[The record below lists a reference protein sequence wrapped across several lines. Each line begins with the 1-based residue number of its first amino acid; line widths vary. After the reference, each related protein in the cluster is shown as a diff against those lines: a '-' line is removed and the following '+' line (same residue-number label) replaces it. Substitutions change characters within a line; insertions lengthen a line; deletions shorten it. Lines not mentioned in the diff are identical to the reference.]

1 MSIYQDLPLDLI
13 DQFEAAEII
22 GVAVGTLKTW
32 RSRNP
37 GLGYYQGFGR
47 EIRYS
52 LEECK
57 QYRHNRFRR
66 IVPKPKDD
74 EPDSE

>member
-1 MSIYQDLPLDLI
+1 MGVYQELPVDLI

-22 GVAVGTLKTW
+22 GVSPNTLKTW

-37 GLGYYQGFGR
+37 DLGYYQGFGR

-52 LEECK
+52 REECK
-57 QYRHNRFRR
+57 VYRHNRYRR
-66 IVPKPKDD
+66 IVPNPAS
-74 EPDSE
+74 PS

>member
-1 MSIYQDLPLDLI
+1 MGVYQELPSDLI

-22 GVAVGTLKTW
+22 GVSPSTLKTW

-37 GLGYYQGFGR
+37 DLGYYQGFGR

-52 LEECK
+52 REECK
-57 QYRHNRFRR
+57 VYRHNRYRR
-66 IVPKPKDD
+66 IVPSPT
-74 EPDSE
+74 SQA